1 MRSKLPTHLP
11 PVLHQLHTQWEED
24 RTEIVKTICD
34 DENVLFC
41 WTLASM
47 DLDEEDKKGLL
58 KHIIQLWLTTINHSL
73 GNIQ

>member
-1 MRSKLPTHLP
+1 M
-11 PVLHQLHTQWEED
+11 EED

-47 DLDEEDKKGLL
+47 DLDGEDKKGLL
-58 KHIIQLWLTTINHSL
+58 KHIIQLWLTTIYHSF